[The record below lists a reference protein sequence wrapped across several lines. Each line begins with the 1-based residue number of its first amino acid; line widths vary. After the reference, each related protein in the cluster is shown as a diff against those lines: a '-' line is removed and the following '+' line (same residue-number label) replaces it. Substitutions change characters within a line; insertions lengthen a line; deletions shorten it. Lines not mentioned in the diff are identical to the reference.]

1 MNAIYIKYILSSSSL
16 LWIAVSEVAGSV
28 LVSEYI
34 LYLQQTCWEI
44 YGGSKSLLD
53 FCVRVIRMSNDLLFV
68 AEKLM
73 GLCVAQRLQKSIISA
88 YLGCTWNE

>member
-1 MNAIYIKYILSSSSL
+1 MIYIKCVFSSSSL
-16 LWIAVSEVAGSV
+16 LWIAVSEIAGSV

-44 YGGSKSLLD
+44 SGGSKSLLD
-53 FCVRVIRMSNDLLFV
+53 FHVHVIRMRNDLLFV
-68 AEKLM
+68 AGKLM
-73 GLCVAQRLQKSIISA
+73 GLCVVQRLQKSVIFA